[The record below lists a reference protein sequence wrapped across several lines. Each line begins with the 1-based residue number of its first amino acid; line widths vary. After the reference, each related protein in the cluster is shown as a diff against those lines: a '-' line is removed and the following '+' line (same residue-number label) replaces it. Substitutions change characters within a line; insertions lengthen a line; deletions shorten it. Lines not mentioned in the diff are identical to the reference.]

1 MSEAYSTPAPTSSE
15 ILTYPTVIGARGLRT
30 VSRIDIS
37 KLFGLPAHPL
47 LVHTPVVL
55 IPLVGIGAIASSARV
70 RERFGWLVLAIAI
83 VAGISVQLAIGSG
96 QALRH
101 SVPRS
106 AALTRHTH
114 IAESLRPLILLLFL
128 VALGVMFLDRRAR
141 GSWPFSGPGSAPIG
155 TIARS
160 GLIALTVV
168 VTIATNVRLFQ
179 IGDSGA
185 KATWQ
190 RVHLRAE
197 PSDRS
202 RTGR

>member
-1 MSEAYSTPAPTSSE
+1 VRLGRCVT
-15 ILTYPTVIGARGLRT
+15 
-30 VSRIDIS
+30 SRIDIS

-47 LVHTPVVL
+47 LVHAPVVL
-55 IPLVGIGAIASSARV
+55 IPLVGIGAIAMAFSARV
-70 RERFGWLVLAIAI
+70 RERYGWLVLAIAI

-96 QALRH
+96 KALKH

-128 VALGVMFLDRRAR
+128 VALAVMLLDRRTK
-141 GSWPFSGPGSAPIG
+141 GSWPFSGAAASPEG
-155 TIARS
+155 TFARS
-160 GLIALTVV
+160 ALIALTVV
-168 VTIATNVRLFQ
+168 VAIGTNVRLFQ

-190 RVHLRAE
+190 RVHLRSGGS
-197 PSDRS
+197 PDRPRS
-202 RTGR
+202 G